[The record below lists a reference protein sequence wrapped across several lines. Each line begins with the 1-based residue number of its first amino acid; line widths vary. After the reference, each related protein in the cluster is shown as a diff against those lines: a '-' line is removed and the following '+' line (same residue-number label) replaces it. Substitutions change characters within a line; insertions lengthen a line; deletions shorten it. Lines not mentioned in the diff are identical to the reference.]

1 MTAARQWSVVNIKIN
16 KQKYLTRQ
24 HFSSNFQELIWYEV
38 SAGSQGVRNIRFNPE
53 ELWEMSG
60 RDWWNNYIAQKIIRC
75 QSFSWSNKD
84 VTASPECGVISVLIA
99 ISNQRARVPLTSH
112 LNRNKLYIFSSWKT
126 NIWFSSNPFLSLCFV
141 LTLTAY

>member
-99 ISNQRARVPLTSH
+99 ISNQGARVPLTSH
-112 LNRNKLYIFSSWKT
+112 FISSETNFIFSPHEKQISGSALIHSYLSVLSW
-126 NIWFSSNPFLSLCFV
+126 L
-141 LTLTAY
+141 